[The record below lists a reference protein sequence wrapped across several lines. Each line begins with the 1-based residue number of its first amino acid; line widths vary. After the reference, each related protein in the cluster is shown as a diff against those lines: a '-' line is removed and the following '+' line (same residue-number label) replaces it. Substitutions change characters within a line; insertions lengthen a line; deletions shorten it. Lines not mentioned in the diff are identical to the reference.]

1 MLHNNV
7 EYLMDDVIKEFIDEC
22 FIKDVIFGE
31 NSVYENFY
39 DEIRTN
45 NHDTSSIITPAIH
58 V

>member
-1 MLHNNV
+1 MN
-7 EYLMDDVIKEFIDEC
+7 DVIEGFIDEC

-45 NHDTSSIITPAIH
+45 NHDTSSIITPTIH